1 MSQDLPR
8 SPKTLESKT
17 PSSAV
22 EVSWC
27 LSNGHLSGRRLGL
40 QWLQWLH
47 HEHTNIYIYNV
58 YGFVRKSSTPNVKI
72 SRMIKI
78 DQIDQSSGLKGEEG
92 HCDLASSTCLHPAAG
107 HTSALRHLPRRVHL
121 CRHWVLYV
129 GIYIIIHRTL
139 RVYFTCVYIYS
150 IYIYTLIYIYTHIY
164 ILLYIYTHIYI
175 LLYIYI
181 YSCIYIY
188 S

>member
-22 EVSWC
+22 KWAGAYEMGIC
-27 LSNGHLSGRRLGL
+27 QAAGL
-40 QWLQWLH
+40 DYSDCSDYTMSIQ
-47 HEHTNIYIYNV
+47 IYRYIYNV

-139 RVYFTCVYIYS
+139 HVYFTCIYIYS
-150 IYIYTLIYIYTHIY
+150 YIYILIYILIYIYIY
-164 ILLYIYTHIYI
+164 IFLYIYTHIYI
-175 LLYIYI
+175 LLYIY
-181 YSCIYIY
+181 S
-188 S
+188 